1 LVETVFDIEKWAHPP
16 RAHYRH
22 TNFFEKTG
30 VLGTTLAS
38 WVGKLIEKKMRL
50 SLDFLVKVW
59 FNISSE

>member
-1 LVETVFDIEKWAHPP
+1 VPLY
-16 RAHYRH
+16 HYYYSV
-22 TNFFEKTG
+22 NFFEKTG